1 MKKRLLIISL
11 SKGSLIYVC
20 ALLAMSAAFLV
31 PVKTVYGGGS
41 GARSCPNPGEGCSDG
56 FRGSINTSSHRAQ
69 VKRDMLFAASAS
81 SSDGGSN
88 ADSARRTVVAKA
100 MSWAVLLGGLWS
112 LMALCAC
119 LNSTKIKFAIAGLAA
134 AFSPRRQGFKFLWM
148 SLLCCFALIGSAQ
161 AGGSA
166 PCWEVNGRMC
176 CGANSSGCSFTD
188 EQPTDATAGS
198 IKKFVN
204 NKLSPGSSIAR
215 AVASQRTAS
224 DAQDWFSVLMLTVIL
239 FGLLGLLITLLRAQ
253 RGNSGWLAL
262 SRRRRAILLAT
273 SAALLA
279 IAAWPS
285 LNPPS
290 QPGRTQAAIQPAS
303 PTATVPNFANALQI
317 SGDGTTQIGGVDYD
331 TTGNLYIAGGYTGSV
346 TFDTTP
352 PTTLTSAQD
361 FDVFV
366 AKFNS
371 AGQCQWARQANGQGI
386 IPVGLALDGATALAV
401 DAAGNAYVG
410 GSFVS
415 SLLFKNAAG
424 TTVATL
430 GDSDSDINFEPF
442 VAKYDTG
449 GNLVWAKG
457 GMSGAPDDPE
467 AASDLDAG
475 INSVTDIVVD
485 AAGNPFVAGGFT
497 GVNFLGATVTAAGG
511 QDAYV
516 ARLNPANGSPVWV
529 SQADGVGNDAVFG
542 LSADNAGNLYLIGI
556 YDDDLDFPT
565 NPPTTLF
572 NPDQFEDTFVA
583 KYNSAGQCLFAKAI
597 SDEEYLDGFHIA
609 ANANGEFY
617 IVGLFNG
624 QATFDGIT
632 LTDDSELMSAF
643 LVKYSSGGVA
653 QWARE
658 MSQNPSDA
666 DIAGVIS
673 ERVTLDGEGNPII
686 AGSLADQI
694 VFGRE
699 NPATQQIVASAGG
712 VDQFV
717 AKYDAAGN
725 FQWAKQVSG
734 SGSESQNTTYS
745 EAAPVEY
752 IPYRLVRNR
761 ATGRMHLTGDF
772 SGTVDLDDITLD
784 SGQARNAYVVELS
797 PAQAAPDLSLT
808 KSDGGTNF
816 VIGQTGSYQITV
828 SNAAEAG
835 ATTGAITVA
844 DALPNGLTL
853 QAFAG
858 TGWNCT
864 GEGTR
869 NVNCTN
875 NAPLAAGASLPV
887 LTLTVNVTA
896 TTPIGPNSIA
906 NIATVSTP
914 GETNIANNSGSDST
928 TVLDCSG
935 GNCDPVAPGLI
946 LPDFA
951 EVSDQKPG
959 SVLIFNV
966 YTSSSSAPN
975 AQNTRI
981 NITNVNQ
988 QRAATVHLFFVDGA
1002 TCSVADANVCLT
1014 ANQTTSFL
1022 ASDFD
1027 PGVTGYLVAVAIDRV
1042 TGCPVNFNYLIGDAH
1057 TKFATGHA
1065 GGLTAE
1071 AFSALAGANFVCTP
1085 QSVTATLRFDGIQYN
1100 RAPRALALSSLGS
1113 RSNGNDTLIVLNR
1126 VGGNLGTGAAS
1137 LGAVFGNLYDD
1148 TENVFSFSVTG
1159 GCQLRGSLTNNFPR
1173 TTPRFE
1179 QAVPAGRTGWMKF
1192 WPDNDVGMLGAQF
1205 NVNTNSATAGG
1216 AFNHAFNLHKLT
1228 LTGAPSYVIPVFPPN
1243 C

>member
-1 MKKRLLIISL
+1 MNNMKKTVCIISL
-11 SKGSLIYVC
+11 
-20 ALLAMSAAFLV
+20 ALLLVGLADILLPSQVHGLATPMMCTKQNDKGCRRDVPFQGAIKQRQQANLKRAMRNSHSVGVASETAERRALARGLSFSILAGGFLLA
-31 PVKTVYGGGS
+31 G
-41 GARSCPNPGEGCSDG
+41 
-56 FRGSINTSSHRAQ
+56 
-69 VKRDMLFAASAS
+69 
-81 SSDGGSN
+81 
-88 ADSARRTVVAKA
+88 
-100 MSWAVLLGGLWS
+100 VLL
-112 LMALCAC
+112 
-119 LNSTKIKFAIAGLAA
+119 
-134 AFSPRRQGFKFLWM
+134 SPRFGKHSHGGKRKRVII
-148 SLLCCFALIGSAQ
+148 FA
-161 AGGSA
+161 
-166 PCWEVNGRMC
+166 
-176 CGANSSGCSFTD
+176 
-188 EQPTDATAGS
+188 S
-198 IKKFVN
+198 I
-204 NKLSPGSSIAR
+204 
-215 AVASQRTAS
+215 
-224 DAQDWFSVLMLTVIL
+224 
-239 FGLLGLLITLLRAQ
+239 LGLLCAPAWP
-253 RGNSGWLAL
+253 WLDQ
-262 SRRRRAILLAT
+262 
-273 SAALLA
+273 SAASNRV
-279 IAAWPS
+279 IAGSTKSSETAA
-285 LNPPS
+285 PPDVFVS
-290 QPGRTQAAIQPAS
+290 
-303 PTATVPNFANALQI
+303 ALQI
-317 SGDGTTQIGGVDYD
+317 GGDGITQIGGADYD
-331 TTGNLYIAGGYTGSV
+331 AAGNLYVAGGYTGSV

-386 IPVGLALDGATALAV
+386 IPAGLALDGATALAV

-442 VAKYDTG
+442 VAKYDTS

-467 AASDLDAG
+467 AASDLDSG
-475 INSVTDIVVD
+475 FNSITDIVLD
-485 AAGNPFVAGGFT
+485 AAGNPFVAGGIEGT
-497 GVNFLGATVTAAGG
+497 NFLGVAVSPAGN
-511 QDAYV
+511 QDAFV
-516 ARLNPANGSPVWV
+516 ARLNPATGVPVWV
-529 SQADGVGNDAVFG
+529 SLADSLGDDGVYSMSLDGN
-542 LSADNAGNLYLIGI
+542 GNLYLVGV
-556 YDDDLDFPT
+556 YLDDLEFPT
-565 NPPTTLF
+565 NPPTILP
-572 NPDQFEDTFVA
+572 NPDNFEDAFVV
-583 KYNSAGQCLFAKAI
+583 KYSPAGQCLFARAL
-597 SDEEYLDGFHIA
+597 SNEDYLDGFHIA
-609 ANANGEFY
+609 VNNAGEFY
-617 IVGLFNG
+617 VVGGFNSE
-624 QATFDGIT
+624 ATFDGIT
-632 LTDDSELMSAF
+632 LTDTSQLSSAF
-643 LVKYSSGGVA
+643 LVKYNASGVA
-653 QWARE
+653 QWARVIG
-658 MSQNPSDA
+658 QQPDA
-666 DIAGVIS
+666 TDIAGVIA
-673 ERVTLDGEGNPII
+673 ERVIPDSAGNPII
-686 AGSLADQI
+686 AGSFADQI
-694 VFGRE
+694 VFGGE
-699 NPATQQIVASAGG
+699 NPPTQQILSSGG
-712 VDQFV
+712 DADQFV
-717 AKYDAAGN
+717 AKWDAAGN
-725 FQWAKQVSG
+725 FQWAKSVG
-734 SGSESQNTTYS
+734 SQGDNGQNLTGDDN
-745 EAAPVEY
+745 APVEY

-772 SGTVDLDDITLD
+772 SGTVDLDNITLN

-844 DALPNGLTL
+844 DTLPNGLTL
-853 QAFAG
+853 QAFSG
-858 TGWNCT
+858 SGWNCT
-864 GEGTR
+864 GAGTR

-875 NAPLAAGASLPV
+875 NATLAAGASLPV

-896 TTPIGPNSIA
+896 TTPVGPNSIT
-906 NIATVSTP
+906 NTATVSTP

-935 GNCDPVAPGLI
+935 GNCDPIAPGLA

-1071 AFSALAGANFVCTP
+1071 AFSALAGATFVCTP

-1126 VGGNLGTGAAS
+1126 VGGNLGTGAAT

-1179 QAVPAGRTGWMKF
+1179 QVIPAGRTGWMKF
-1192 WPDNDVGMLGAQF
+1192 WPDSDVGMLGAQF
-1205 NVNTNSATAGG
+1205 NVNANSATAGG

-1228 LTGAPSYVIPVFPPN
+1228 LTGAASYVIPVFPPN